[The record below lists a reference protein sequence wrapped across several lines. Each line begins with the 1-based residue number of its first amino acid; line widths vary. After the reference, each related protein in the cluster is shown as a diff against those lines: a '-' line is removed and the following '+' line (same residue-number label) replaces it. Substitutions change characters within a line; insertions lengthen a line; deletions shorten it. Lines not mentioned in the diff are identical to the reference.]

1 MHQFLGVIL
10 MQFEA
15 DSSSEFR
22 SVRLLLM
29 ENVGSKMTMASIL
42 EHGITEL
49 SLVIVNDFL
58 NNC

>member
-1 MHQFLGVIL
+1 MHHFLGVIL
-10 MQFEA
+10 TQFEA

>member
-1 MHQFLGVIL
+1 

>member
-1 MHQFLGVIL
+1 

-15 DSSSEFR
+15 DS

-29 ENVGSKMTMASIL
+29 ENVGSKMTMAPIL